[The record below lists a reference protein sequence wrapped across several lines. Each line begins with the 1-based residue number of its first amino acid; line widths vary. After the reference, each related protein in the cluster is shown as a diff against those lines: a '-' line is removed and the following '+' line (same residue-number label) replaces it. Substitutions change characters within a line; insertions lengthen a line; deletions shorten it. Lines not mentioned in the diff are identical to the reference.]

1 MHCPFCAHEETKV
14 IDSRLAGDGRQIRR
28 RRQCLACNER
38 FTTFETAELV
48 MPRLIKNDHSRQPF
62 DENKLRNSM
71 VRALEKRPVPSDEL
85 EQAIGHL
92 IHRLRTMGE
101 REVPSRLVKNDN
113 SRQPFDE
120 NKLRSSMVRALE
132 KRPVPS
138 DQLEQAVGH
147 LIHRLRTMGE
157 REVPSRLVGEL
168 VMEELRALDEVAYV
182 RFASVYRR
190 FQDITEFEDEIKRLQ
205 KISETAASREQ
216 MSLLPELLGK
226 KKR

>member
-1 MHCPFCAHEETKV
+1 MHCPFCGHDETKV
-14 IDSRLAGDGRQIRR
+14 IDSRLAGEGRQIRR

-48 MPRLIKNDHSRQPF
+48 MPRLIKNDNSRQPF

-71 VRALEKRPVPSDEL
+71 IRALEKRPVPSDEL
-85 EQAIGHL
+85 E
-92 IHRLRTMGE
+92 E
-101 REVPSRLVKNDN
+101 
-113 SRQPFDE
+113 
-120 NKLRSSMVRALE
+120 
-132 KRPVPS
+132 
-138 DQLEQAVGH
+138 AVGH
-147 LIHRLRTMGE
+147 LIHKLRTMGE

-205 KISETAASREQ
+205 RISETAASREQ

-226 KKR
+226 KKD